1 MKGMKASPI
10 RLWRASWRSSIPLL
24 LFTAALG
31 ALLYSVYQPYG
42 AVVEQDLV
50 VGRPSPALFRSPI
63 DLEIIDQLAT
73 ERDRQAARAQ
83 VGTIYST
90 DLQVQRLVLDAIA
103 TSTLP
108 VSVQVLMISAYQ
120 QPEGVR
126 EEQLAALIDEAL
138 AATEPDRQHE
148 VRLLLERLL
157 LPTSLPDVRLTEAAR
172 QAAASE
178 VRPVMTRLQAG
189 QTIVREGDLLTSEH
203 LRILEAVGLF
213 DPRAE
218 AASRGWWVL
227 IGCGLLALLVS
238 LPLWYARRQ
247 LVNLSRR
254 QLYFLAALSLLLL
267 AAQRLALLADPHFLF
282 IYALSLLLALLLNES
297 VALAWGVW
305 LSVTVTLLT
314 PAEPLT
320 TLVTLLVATV
330 IAILFARAYRSRSSA
345 LLAGVLGGTAAAG
358 ALFILHLVEGGQG
371 YAQPFSLW
379 PLTTSALWLIGGG
392 LLAGILALGL
402 LPIAEGAVGFLTEFR
417 LIELTNPSQPL
428 LQRLLLEAPGSYQ
441 HSMIIANLVDQAVAN
456 IGGNALL
463 ARVGA
468 LYHDVGKLKRPQFF
482 VENQLSGENPHDRLN
497 PHLSY
502 LIITSHVRDGLELLR
517 EYKLPQELEPFVLE
531 HHGTTVLTYF
541 YKRALEDSAKL
552 DELNFRYP
560 GPRPRSKETAILMLA
575 DTVESASRTLTE
587 PSQGSIR
594 AMIDR
599 LIEQRLAD
607 GQLAESPL
615 NFHDLEVIANTFERM
630 LTAILHRRIRYPSA
644 EEIQGLKRGG
654 DSRRN
659 QVLPASR

>member
-1 MKGMKASPI
+1 MKASPV

-24 LFTAALG
+24 IFTAALG

-42 AVVEQDLV
+42 AVVEPDLA
-50 VGRPSPALFRSPI
+50 VGRPAPALFRSPI

-83 VGTIYST
+83 IGTIYST

-108 VSVQVLMISAYQ
+108 VNVQTLVISAYQ
-120 QPEGVR
+120 QREGVK
-126 EEQLAALIDEAL
+126 EEQLAALIEGAL

-157 LPTSLPDVRLTEAAR
+157 LPTSLPDARLTEAAR
-172 QAAASE
+172 QAAANE
-178 VRPVMTRLQAG
+178 VRPVMTRLQTG
-189 QTIVREGDLLTSEH
+189 QTIVREGDLLSSEH

-227 IGCGLLALLVS
+227 IGSGLLALLLS

-247 LVNLSRR
+247 LSYLSRR
-254 QLYFLAALSLLLL
+254 QLYFLAGLSLLLL
-267 AAQRLALLADPHFLF
+267 AAQRLALLADTNFLF
-282 IYALSLLLALLLNES
+282 IYALSLLLALLLS
-297 VALAWGVW
+297 GPVALAWGVW
-305 LSVTVTLLT
+305 LSVAVTLLT

-320 TLVTLLVATV
+320 TLAVLLVATAV
-330 IAILFARAYRSRSSA
+330 AILLAHAYRTRSSVI
-345 LLAGVLGGTAAAG
+345 LAGVLGGAAAAG
-358 ALFILHLVEGGQG
+358 VLLVLHLVEGGS
-371 YAQPFSLW
+371 ALW

-417 LIELTNPSQPL
+417 LLELTNPSQPL

-441 HSMIIANLVDQAVAN
+441 HSIIIANLVDQAVTN

-468 LYHDVGKLKRPQFF
+468 LYHDVGKLKRPHFY
-482 VENQLSGENPHDRLN
+482 VENQLSGENPHNRIS

-517 EYKLPQELEPFVLE
+517 EYKLPHELEPFVLE
-531 HHGTTVLTYF
+531 HHGTTVLAYF

-552 DELNFRYP
+552 DELHFRYP
-560 GPRPRSKETAILMLA
+560 GPRPRSKESAVLMLA

-599 LIEQRLAD
+599 LFEQRLED

-644 EEIQGLKRGG
+644 EEIQGLRRGG

-659 QVLPASR
+659 SVLPASR

>member
-1 MKGMKASPI
+1 MKASPI

-24 LFTAALG
+24 LFTAVLA
-31 ALLYSVYQPYG
+31 ALLYSVYQPYS

-90 DLQVQRLVLDAIA
+90 DLSVQRLVLDAIA

-108 VSVQVLMISAYQ
+108 VNVQVLVFSAYQ
-120 QPEGVR
+120 QPEGVK
-126 EEQLAALIDEAL
+126 EGQLVALIDEAL

-172 QAAASE
+172 QAAANE

-203 LRILEAVGLF
+203 LRILESVGLF

-247 LVNLSRR
+247 LANLSRR
-254 QLYFLAALSLLLL
+254 QLYFLATLSLLLL

-305 LSVTVTLLT
+305 LSVTVTILT

-330 IAILFARAYRSRSSA
+330 IAILLARAYRSRSSA
-345 LLAGVLGGTAAAG
+345 LLAGVLGGAAAAG
-358 ALFILHLVEGGQG
+358 VLFILHLVEGGL
-371 YAQPFSLW
+371 SLW

-482 VENQLSGENPHDRLN
+482 VENQLSGENPHDKIS

-560 GPRPRSKETAILMLA
+560 GPRPRSKETAVLMLA

-599 LIEQRLAD
+599 LIEQRLTD

-659 QVLPASR
+659 PVLPASR